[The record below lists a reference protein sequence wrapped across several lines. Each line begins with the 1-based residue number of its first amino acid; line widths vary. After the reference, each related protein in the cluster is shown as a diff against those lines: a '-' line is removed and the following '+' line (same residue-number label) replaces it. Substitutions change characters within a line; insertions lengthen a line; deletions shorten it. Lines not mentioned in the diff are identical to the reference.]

1 MSDTPTAN
9 LTTCPECG
17 APTVDGLTCWEQLGA
32 LIAWE
37 YDDPEL
43 AAEHFLTVAAY
54 NLQHPAQFTDEA
66 IEGLRVAMIERLDND
81 LPVAAIRRRNAA
93 EYEGKKR
100 VLRPEAE
107 RRPVLR
113 RWPMTIADVYTPE
126 QPAGAAVRVRA
137 WATAIRSQL

>member
-1 MSDTPTAN
+1 MNDTPTPN
-9 LTTCPECG
+9 LATCPECG

-43 AAEHFLTVAAY
+43 LAEHFLTVAAY
-54 NLQHPAQFTDEA
+54 NLQHPAQFTDDA
-66 IEGLRVAMIERLDND
+66 IAGLRIAFRERLDTD
-81 LPVAAIRRRNAA
+81 LPVAEIRRRNAA
-93 EYEGKKR
+93 EYEGKQR

-113 RWPMTIADVYTPE
+113 QWPMTIADVYTPE
-126 QPAGAAVRVRA
+126 QPEGAAARVRA
-137 WATAIRSQL
+137 WAAAIRSEL